1 MTTPTDTESPTP
13 EFIAIDDAAPGV
25 RRITLNRPE
34 KRNAINNGMRA
45 ELFAALEAADVDDAV
60 HVTIIRG
67 AGPCFSSGYDL
78 KRVADEKRP
87 YYTAGGDGSWSRHV
101 TEGWVHI
108 WDLAKPVIAQV
119 HGYAMAGGTELVAAC
134 DLVYVATDA
143 TFSYPVVRVISP
155 PDFQYHPWLV
165 GMRNAMEL
173 VLTGDPVTGDDAVRM
188 GLANRAFPADELDAR
203 VVGDRGAHRG
213 RARGAAADQQAQR
226 APGDGDHGD
235 PHRHPRRVGT
245 AGPRQQAPR
254 GTGAARGRR
263 PDRECETGLG
273 QITQN
278 RNQDLSCRSS
288 RSRSPARTSRS

>member
-1 MTTPTDTESPTP
+1 M
-13 EFIAIDDAAPGV
+13 

-60 HVTIIRG
+60 HVTIVRG

-78 KRVADEKRP
+78 KRAADDERP

-119 HGYAMAGGTELVAAC
+119 HGYAMAGGTELVGRVRPR
-134 DLVYVATDA
+134 LRRATTR

-173 VLTGDPVTGDDAVRM
+173 VLTGDPITGDDAVRM
-188 GLANRAFPADELDAR
+188 GLANRARSPPAELDAQR
-203 VVGDRGAHRG
+203 DRDRGAASRACPPSCCRSTSAACTG
-213 RARGAAADQQAQR
+213 RWRSWAS
-226 APGDGDHGD
+226 APGIRAGSELQGLASKLPAVQALLAGD
-235 PHRHPRRVGT
+235 PIASVKQA
-245 AGPRQQAPR
+245 AGR
-254 GTGAARGRR
+254 
-263 PDRECETGLG
+263 
-273 QITQN
+273 
-278 RNQDLSCRSS
+278 
-288 RSRSPARTSRS
+288 